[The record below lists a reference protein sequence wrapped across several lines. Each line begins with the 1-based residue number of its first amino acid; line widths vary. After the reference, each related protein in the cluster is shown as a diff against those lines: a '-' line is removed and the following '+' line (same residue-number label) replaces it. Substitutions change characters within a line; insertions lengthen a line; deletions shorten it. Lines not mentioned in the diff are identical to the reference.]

1 MERKKSTTGANDR
14 PKSAS
19 IGQTAE
25 GIPDDSGRPVEVDE
39 DEVAGIREK
48 LLGDE
53 NTKRAS
59 GRPS

>member
-1 MERKKSTTGANDR
+1 MEPKKSTTGANDR
-14 PKSAS
+14 PKDAS

-25 GIPDDSGRPVEVDE
+25 GVPDDSGRPVEVDE
-39 DEVAGIREK
+39 DEVAKVREK

-53 NTKRAS
+53 NPKRAS